1 MKVEEIK
8 LAFETNVQLS
18 NIQVLN
24 KIINE
29 GKRITS
35 RGESFMKEK
44 DVFLRTAKTLN
55 ADSSSLLSGGMKF
68 IQDFEKNAKNLGV
81 APNSVVEYNAA
92 MDMLGVLNTVSKQTE
107 AYK

>member
-1 MKVEEIK
+1 
-8 LAFETNVQLS
+8 
-18 NIQVLN
+18 
-24 KIINE
+24 
-29 GKRITS
+29 
-35 RGESFMKEK
+35 
-44 DVFLRTAKTLN
+44 
-55 ADSSSLLSGGMKF
+55 MKF